1 MEDETRLNIEVRVFA
16 RVHAQLS
23 NIHCI
28 KALHV
33 LTTWTKY
40 VTQFAIYIEMA
51 S

>member
-28 KALHV
+28 KAL
-33 LTTWTKY
+33 LTTWMKY
-40 VTQFAIYIEMA
+40 RTQFAIYIEMA